1 MLGGVCLLENR
12 ESKNVKKVNAL
23 IKDICRNGNTGI
35 GKPEPLVSNL
45 TGYWSRRSI
54 DKDRLIYKI
63 DEKNVYILACY
74 YNYSK

>member
-1 MLGGVCLLENR
+1 MLGGVCLLEKR

-23 IKDICRNGNTGI
+23 IKDICRNGNIGI

>member
-1 MLGGVCLLENR
+1 MENR

>member
-1 MLGGVCLLENR
+1 MEKR

-23 IKDICRNGNTGI
+23 IKDICRNGNIGI